1 MGRSWFGRQ
10 ALHEKLDVHSLMRQY
25 TENMRIKN
33 RLVILLAIAFC
44 SCSPVRVLETEAD
57 PEFALSQ
64 YKTFDFFQLESTVD
78 SSEYFAE
85 NANLL
90 KEAIAR
96 ELQARGLTQSSSA
109 PDLLVNIGITVK
121 DKVQT
126 RETNFRDAPRYMGQR
141 NYTWKSEEIVVRR
154 YKEGTVSVHLVESPT
169 RKMVWNG
176 VVAGT
181 IPDNENKLPETI
193 DEAMRK
199 LFAELEEG
207 G

>member
-1 MGRSWFGRQ
+1 
-10 ALHEKLDVHSLMRQY
+10 
-25 TENMRIKN
+25 MRIRN
-33 RLVILLAIAFC
+33 LLMIILAIALC
-44 SCSPVRVLETEAD
+44 SCSAVRVLETEAD
-57 PEFALSQ
+57 PEFSLSQ
-64 YKTFDFFQLESTVD
+64 YKTFDFFQIESAVD

-85 NANLL
+85 NADLL

-154 YKEGTVSVHLVESPT
+154 YREGTVSVHLVESPT
-169 RKMVWNG
+169 RQMVWNG

-181 IPDNENKLPETI
+181 IPDNKNKLPDTI

-199 LFAELEEG
+199 LFAEESG
-207 G
+207 R